1 MFPTS
6 NTQKDQTVSTQITF
20 TPEQSLGMFTGTQ
33 KYAPGK
39 MLNINTWS
47 PIDVYKV
54 LKGTWK

>member
-1 MFPTS
+1 MFPAS

-39 MLNINTWS
+39 MLNNNTWR
-47 PIDVYKV
+47 PIDVHKA
-54 LKGTWK
+54 LKGT